1 MDSPIDIRQ
10 IPDAVG
16 QILEQLDQS
25 GFESWLVGGCV
36 RDLCLGLVPK
46 DYDLATSARPEQ
58 VQQLFPHSFAT
69 GLQHGTITVIWQGLA
84 VEITTFRSE
93 SAYSDARRPDLV
105 VFHDQVEADLAR
117 RDFTMNSLAWRPD
130 RGLLDLHDGLE
141 DLQQGLLRT
150 VGDAQTRFG
159 EDVLRIL
166 RAIRFAVTY
175 DLTPDPDL
183 VRAAAAHAGQLGLL
197 SRERIVG
204 EMMRILASPY
214 PNQLKSFGGCGI
226 LAAASAILF
235 GIESQDQPLCNQ
247 LSNLIQ
253 PDLPEAMR
261 LSLFFLIAAAPDLE
275 RRELNQIL
283 RPFFRTAAGHAFQH
297 LLMHECRVSRHI
309 AQNGETM
316 LYLFYLR
323 LLLPLEHE
331 LTIRQ
336 QRRLLRLVARRSHLA
351 GDSLPEHAL
360 AASRLLQL
368 TFGHVPAAPPEDRLA
383 FSIQSLLNKPL
394 TVADLAINGRQ
405 LHLAGWPAGPAMRQI
420 LERLL
425 SSVLNDEKS
434 NRPAILLTRAW
445 GFGGRQP
452 RKVRR

>member
-1 MDSPIDIRQ
+1 LDSPIDIRQ

-16 QILEQLDQS
+16 QILELLDQS

-69 GLQHGTITVIWQGLA
+69 GLQHGTVTVIWQGLA

-105 VFHDQVEADLAR
+105 IFHDQVEADLAR

-130 RGLLDLHDGLE
+130 RGLLDLHGGLE

-183 VRAAAAHAGQLGLL
+183 VRAAAAHAGQLDLL

-204 EMMRILASPY
+204 ELMRILAAPY

-226 LAAASAILF
+226 LAAACAILF
-235 GIESQDQPLCNQ
+235 RIESQDQPLCDQ

-253 PDLPEAMR
+253 TDLPAAMR
-261 LSLFFLIAAAPDLE
+261 LPLMFLIAAAPDLE
-275 RRELNQIL
+275 RQKLIQVL
-283 RPFFRTAAGHAFQH
+283 RPFYRTAAGHAFQH
-297 LLMHECRVSRHI
+297 LLMHECRISRHI

-323 LLLPLEHE
+323 LLLPLDRE
-331 LTIRQ
+331 LLVSQ
-336 QRRLLRLVARRSHLA
+336 QRCLLRLTARRSHLA
-351 GDSLPEHAL
+351 GDCLPEQATM
-360 AASRLLQL
+360 ASRLLQMV
-368 TFGHVPAAPPEDRLA
+368 FGHVPAATPEERFI
-383 FSIQSLLNKPL
+383 FSRESLLSKPL

-405 LHLAGWPAGPAMRQI
+405 LHLAGWPAEPAMRQI

-425 SSVLNDEKS
+425 SSVLNDPS
-434 NRPAILLTRAW
+434 ANRPAVLLTRAW

-452 RKVRR
+452 RSVRR